1 MIRREFTSPRYGA
14 SALAVLKALG
24 AIMAALILVPQA
36 KADPTANDTGNYL
49 ACISR
54 SGITVTDDI
63 SNVINLGWAVNKALK
78 SGGSPNTVLYN
89 LENRGGLPA
98 PAATAVVN
106 CAPVLG
112 P

>member
-1 MIRREFTSPRYGA
+1 MNQRQFTSPRCGP
-14 SALAVLKALG
+14 SPPAVLKSFG

-36 KADPTANDTGNYL
+36 RADPTANNTESYL
-49 ACISR
+49 ECINR
-54 SGITVTDDI
+54 SGVTPTDDI
-63 SNVINLGWAVNKALK
+63 SNWINLGWHVNNALK
-78 SGGSPNTVLYN
+78 SGTPSNTVLYN
-89 LENRGGLPA
+89 LENRLSLQA

>member
-1 MIRREFTSPRYGA
+1 MAAGSCSCGKGQRAVQLLIR
-14 SALAVLKALG
+14 AVVVVVG
-24 AIMAALILVPQA
+24 ALILIPQA
-36 KADPTANDTGNYL
+36 RADPSVNDTGNYL
-49 ACISR
+49 ACIRR

-63 SNVINLGWAVNKALK
+63 SNVINLGWAVDKALK

-89 LENRGGLPA
+89 LESRGGLPA

>member
-1 MIRREFTSPRYGA
+1 MLRRGFRSPRCGA
-14 SALAVLKALG
+14 MATAVLKSFG
-24 AIMAALILVPQA
+24 AIIAALILVPQA
-36 KADPTANDTGNYL
+36 RADPTANNTESYL
-49 ACISR
+49 ECISR

-63 SNVINLGWAVNKALK
+63 SNVINVGWAVNKALK